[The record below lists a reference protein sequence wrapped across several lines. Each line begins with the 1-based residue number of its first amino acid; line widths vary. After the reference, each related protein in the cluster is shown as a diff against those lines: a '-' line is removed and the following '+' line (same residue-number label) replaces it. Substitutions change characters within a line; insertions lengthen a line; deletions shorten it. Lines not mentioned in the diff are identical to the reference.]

1 MGHLPITTNSDAKLS
16 GHLCQLLQ
24 HLLGADSGSRGF
36 NLDLYVHNT
45 MQLGLCLFSQEAPS
59 RGHRRPGVGP
69 TCDVVGR
76 ARPLPLP
83 PVVRSDD
90 RFCTSTGPSGR
101 VFTSCSGARALG
113 GSSSCGRC
121 GVPRWYGYG
130 RLDEGGTHHRR
141 ARQRELNGWGRCVH
155 RVPLL
160 MSSPDLGSAGYVPEA
175 TW

>member
-1 MGHLPITTNSDAKLS
+1 MPSS
-16 GHLCQLLQ
+16 GVISASCSSISWVQTRAAGLQ
-24 HLLGADSGSRGF
+24 SRLIRAQYNAAGF
-36 NLDLYVHNT
+36 V
-45 MQLGLCLFSQEAPS
+45 FVSQEAPS